1 MPYIN
6 KRRIGKP
13 NHKEENIQR
22 RNEKW
27 GHYYGSKKW
36 KLLRDYYKRL
46 HPLCENCAIEGRS
59 VPAEHVH
66 HKCPFSW
73 FDLESD
79 RIAALYDIDNLQCL
93 CRECHQNI
101 HKNLFKPS
109 NFEETDY
116 YKKIHNS

>member
-13 NHKEENIQR
+13 NHKEENTQR

-59 VPAEHVH
+59 IPAEHVH

-73 FDLESD
+73 FDLESYAENVT
-79 RIAALYDIDNLQCL
+79 RIYIRICL
-93 CRECHQNI
+93 SRTI
-101 HKNLFKPS
+101 L
-109 NFEETDY
+109 
-116 YKKIHNS
+116 KKLIIIKRYTILRNH